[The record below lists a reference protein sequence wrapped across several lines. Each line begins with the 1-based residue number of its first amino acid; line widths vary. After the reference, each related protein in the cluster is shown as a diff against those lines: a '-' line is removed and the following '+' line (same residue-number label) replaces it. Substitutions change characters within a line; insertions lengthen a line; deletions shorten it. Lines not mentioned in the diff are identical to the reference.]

1 MKLFIIYY
9 VSEARTIWICSMDK
23 ILGFQN
29 ILEILPLSNFCHRHE
44 LGCLRSDLLARNFF
58 QTCYLV
64 WHQVTTG
71 PHFHPAVLDSTVIVC
86 TRWWSSILIQA
97 VVLCHSYSHL
107 VQLNSVAA
115 DLHPVSIG
123 RIEDMQILFVF
134 LILLLKPIVQAFG
147 TTVRITVF
155 LFLLERLVV
164 VVAAGDVGN
173 NIFSIYVTQ

>member
-1 MKLFIIYY
+1 MSLMKLFIIYY

-29 ILEILPLSNFCHRHE
+29 IPEILPLSNFCHRHE

-86 TRWWSSILIQA
+86 TRWWSSILIFA

-115 DLHPVSIG
+115 DLHPVGICW
-123 RIEDMQILFVF
+123 ELYMKILVIFFVF
-134 LILLLKPIVQAFG
+134 LSKPVVQSLC
-147 TTVRITVF
+147 TTVRVNCQSQNEKYS
-155 LFLLERLVV
+155 ER
-164 VVAAGDVGN
+164 
-173 NIFSIYVTQ
+173 